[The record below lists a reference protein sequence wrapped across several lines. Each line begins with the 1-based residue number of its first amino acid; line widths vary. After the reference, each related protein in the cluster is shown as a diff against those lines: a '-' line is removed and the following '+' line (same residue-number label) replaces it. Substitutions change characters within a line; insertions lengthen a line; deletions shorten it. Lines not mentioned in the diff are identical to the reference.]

1 MDRIFDSIKTGLT
14 MNVTTLAAVGI
25 SLLFTS
31 SEVIAQIMTILLIG
45 LLADIINTWIQNVAI
60 LRLYLEWQEKKKNQ
74 TTIN

>member
-1 MDRIFDSIKTGLT
+1 

-31 SEVIAQIMTILLIG
+31 SEVITQIMTILLIG